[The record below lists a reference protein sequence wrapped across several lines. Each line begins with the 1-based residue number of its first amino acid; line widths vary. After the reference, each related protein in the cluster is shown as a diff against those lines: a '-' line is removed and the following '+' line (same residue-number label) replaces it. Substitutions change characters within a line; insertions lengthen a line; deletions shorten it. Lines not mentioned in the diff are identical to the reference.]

1 MAARKQ
7 RNRIARLTTPLG
19 ADALVLTGFEATE
32 GLSELFEIHVAA
44 EGGTASVDMK
54 SVVGT
59 ACGVTIDNYG
69 DERRFHGIAAEV
81 RWQGDEDEE
90 KQYSL
95 VLRPMLWLLTQS
107 SDCKIFKNHTV
118 PDILKAVFAKHE
130 LSDYSLSLSNS
141 YNPVEYC
148 VQYNETDFQFVSRLM
163 EQNGIYYY
171 FKFGEDAHTLVL
183 TDSKAGHADDGTKIG
198 YSAGT
203 EGAPLGAQHL
213 HRFSGERKVR
223 TGKVVLGEYDFLQS
237 AASLNGEDSKD
248 SGYPFTSGLERFH
261 YPGKYP
267 RSGTLDLKQR
277 ADGTRF
283 AQVRLAAQQA
293 LDQRRYAE
301 GDAVGLSPGHKF
313 AFKDHPEAG
322 DYVVVRAR
330 HRLVKEA
337 YTSGEGDDADEIYAG
352 EYELQPDDRDFRAP
366 VTTPRPVVRGPQ
378 TALVVGKDGEE
389 IDVDKYGRILLQ
401 FRWDR
406 ASPPEQSR
414 RVRVAQVWAGA
425 GWGGQIIP
433 RIGQEVVVEFLDG
446 DPDRP
451 LVVGAVYNDRTPL
464 PYPLPGNETVAGL
477 KSNSSKGGGGYNEL
491 MFDDKKSNE
500 LVRMQAQRDL
510 QATILNSET
519 RTIGQSFEKAAK
531 GDPSRTTLVKK
542 GDDALTVEQGNLKV
556 TVSQGDHLTT
566 ISTGKQETVVST
578 GDHVTTV
585 SQGNQSN
592 TVSLGNQTV
601 EIEAGSQKITV
612 GQSIS
617 MEADLKIELKVGGT
631 TLTLDPTGVTVKG
644 PMVQLQADAML
655 KAQAPM
661 AQVDADGML
670 MLKGGI
676 TMIN

>member
-1 MAARKQ
+1 MAARTQ

-19 ADALVLTGFEATE
+19 PDVLVLTRFEASE
-32 GLSELFEIHVAA
+32 GLSELFEIRVTAV
-44 EGGTASVDMK
+44 GGTASVDMK

-69 DERRFHGIAAEV
+69 GKRHFHGIAAEV

-141 YNPVEYC
+141 YNPIEYC
-148 VQYNETDFQFVSRLM
+148 VQYNETDFDFVARLL

-183 TDSKAGHADDGTKIG
+183 TDSKAGHAADDTKIG

-203 EGAPLGAQHL
+203 EGSPLEAQHF
-213 HRFSGERKVR
+213 HRFSGERRLR

-237 AASLNGEDSKD
+237 AAALNGEDSKD
-248 SGYPFTSGLERFH
+248 SGYPFGGLEVFH

-267 RSGTLDLKQR
+267 RSGTLDLKKR
-277 ADGTRF
+277 ADGTML
-283 AQVRLAAQQA
+283 AQVSLGAQQA

-301 GDAVGLSPGHKF
+301 GDAVGLFPGHKF
-313 AFKDHPEAG
+313 TFEDHPEAG

-330 HRLVKEA
+330 HRLSQEA
-337 YTSGEGDDADEIYAG
+337 YTSGEGGAAGEFYAG
-352 EYELQPDDRDFRAP
+352 DYELQPDDRDFRAP
-366 VTTPRPVVRGPQ
+366 LTTPRPLVRGPQ
-378 TALVVGKDGEE
+378 TATVVGKDGEE
-389 IDVDKYGRILLQ
+389 IDVDKYGRVLLQ
-401 FRWDR
+401 FQWDR

-425 GWGGQIIP
+425 GWGGQVIP

-491 MFDDKKSNE
+491 MFDDKKSSE

-531 GDPSRTTLVKK
+531 GDPSRTTVLKK

-566 ISTGKQETVVST
+566 VSTGKQETVVSA

-585 SQGNQSN
+585 SKGNQTN

-601 EIEAGSQKITV
+601 EIEAGNQKITV

-617 MEADLKIELKVGGT
+617 MQADLKIELKVGGT
-631 TLTLDPTGVTVKG
+631 TLTLDASGVTVKA
-644 PMVQLQADAML
+644 PMVQIQADAML
-655 KAQAPM
+655 KAEAPM
-661 AQVDADGML
+661 AQVNADGVL